1 MDPRVKP
8 AGDGLGLHAGSR
20 AQVRAPPGH
29 ESVLAADKGRVHHR
43 TTQKS
48 SGGRHAQRQRRAP
61 CAPRCLAPTSVQ
73 AGGSRRCRRRRHGD
87 RAWCHHCSRAA
98 RTGRTNHD
106 CRRAETASREPPTPL
121 AAPRLEALE
130 TLTAAEAD
138 TLEAIVARLIP
149 TDENGPGATEA
160 RAAHYIDRALTGP
173 LRTSRASYAAN
184 LAAIDVYAQAKKGAP
199 FAKLAAPDQDSV
211 LADMEKNVATGF
223 TPNAAAFFTLVRT
236 HTIQGTFCD
245 PYYGGNANFVGW
257 DLIGYPGIRL
267 AVTAD
272 EQRMKTRA
280 KPERASAYADA
291 GFAMNGAS
299 KGGGHGHRP

>member
-1 MDPRVKP
+1 MPNDN
-8 AGDGLGLHAGSR
+8 DGRS
-20 AQVRAPPGH
+20 
-29 ESVLAADKGRVHHR
+29 
-43 TTQKS
+43 
-48 SGGRHAQRQRRAP
+48 
-61 CAPRCLAPTSVQ
+61 APRDV
-73 AGGSRRCRRRRHGD
+73 SRRHLFKQVGL
-87 RAWCHHCSRAA
+87 AGAA
-98 RTGRTNHD
+98 AAVAGAAPGVVTAAAQPA
-106 CRRAETASREPPTPL
+106 AEPAAAAPKPPAALPATPL

-130 TLTAAEAD
+130 TLTAAEAH

-173 LRTSRASYAAN
+173 LRGSRASYAAN

-199 FAKLAAPDQDSV
+199 FAKLAPPDQDSV

-223 TPNAAAFFTLVRT
+223 SPNAAAFFALVRT

-272 EQRMKTRA
+272 EQRMKARA